1 MFTQRYSGNNKR
13 PARTSQTANWIN
25 IPYDIFLLCSAV
37 DIQVSKVTTSTF
49 KNVSKGI
56 YESHKLSKN
65 SFYHIWF
72 QFKR

>member
-56 YESHKLSKN
+56 Y
-65 SFYHIWF
+65 
-72 QFKR
+72 